1 MNLDDIIAQLTQ
13 AGVDQKPLVQ
23 ACNKATA
30 HMKWVP
36 NPGPQF
42 DAYFCEADELF
53 YGGQA
58 GGGKSDL
65 LLGLALNEH
74 DRSLILRSTHKEAR
88 GLADRLIEIL
98 GPTDRPS
105 GSYGEWRIGDKMV
118 ETGGCE
124 NEDDKQK
131 YKGRPHSLKGFDEI
145 GDFSEAQYRFII
157 AWNRS
162 AKKGQRCRV
171 VATGNPPT
179 DPSGLWVLKYWG
191 AWLDPQHANP
201 AQPGELRWYTTI
213 EGKDVEVDGRGP
225 HVIEGEAKPVF
236 ARSRTFIPAE
246 LKDNPDQ
253 NNEEYQATLDALPD
267 EYRAAYR
274 DGQFGAAL
282 RDDAFQCIPSSWVYA
297 AQERWTPKPPKNVP
311 MCSMGVDVAQG
322 GPDQT
327 VLAPRYDG
335 WYPQLI
341 VVPGR
346 TTPDGATVAGLVVQH
361 RYDNALVVVDL
372 GGGWGGNAAIRLSAN
387 GVEVA
392 DYMGVKA
399 SKARTENKKHPF
411 TNVRSEAYWRFRE
424 ALDPSQPQGSSIA
437 LPKDSILVADLC
449 APKYKITSNGI
460 MITPK
465 TDVKDLLGRSPDRGD
480 AVVMAWWAGVKQH
493 NKLEGWKPRGER
505 PTTAVMSKHAMIRNQ
520 RRTK

>member
-1 MNLDDIIAQLTQ
+1 MTLDEIIAQLTA
-13 AGVDQKPLVQ
+13 AGHEQTELVKEC
-23 ACNKATA
+23 AKATA

-65 LLGLALNEH
+65 LLGLAANEH
-74 DRSLILRSTHKEAR
+74 HRSLILRKTHKEAR
-88 GLADRLIEIL
+88 GLADRLTEIL
-98 GPTDRPS
+98 GTDVGLNRS
-105 GSYGEWRIGDKMV
+105 SGEWRLGDRMI

-131 YKGRPHSLKGFDEI
+131 YKGRPHDLKGFDEVS
-145 GDFSEAQYRFII
+145 DFSETQYKFII
-157 AWNRS
+157 GWNRS
-162 AKKGQRCRV
+162 ARAGQRCRV

-179 DPSGLWVLKYWG
+179 DPSGLWVLKHWG
-191 AWLDPQHANP
+191 AWLDPQHPNP
-201 AQPGELRWYTTI
+201 ARPGELRWYTTI
-213 EGKDVEVDGRGP
+213 NGKDTEVDGPGP
-225 HVIEGEAKPVF
+225 HYIEGEKDPVY
-236 ARSRTFIPAE
+236 ARSRTFIPAKLE
-246 LKDNPDQ
+246 DNPDLKASG
-253 NNEEYQATLDALPD
+253 YDATLAALPD

-274 DGQFGAAL
+274 DGQFGVAL

-297 AQERWTPKPPKNVP
+297 AQDRWTNKPPANVP

-327 VLAPRYDG
+327 ILAPRYDG
-335 WYPQLI
+335 WYPPLV
-341 VVPGR
+341 VVPGKN
-346 TTPDGATVAGLVVQH
+346 TPDGKTISGLVVQH
-361 RYDNALVVVDL
+361 RYDNATVVVDL
-372 GGGWGGNAAIRLSAN
+372 GGGWGGDALKHLALNNIDAV
-387 GVEVA
+387 G
-392 DYMGVKA
+392 YMGVKK
-399 SKARTENKKHPF
+399 SIARTENKKHAF

-424 ALDPSQPQGSSIA
+424 ALDPNQEQGSTIA

-465 TDVKDLLGRSPDRGD
+465 DEVKELLGRSPDRGD
-480 AVVMAWWAGVKQH
+480 AVVMAWWAGVKQA
-493 NKLEGWKPRGER
+493 NKKEGWQPKNRREPVAEMSRGAKSR
-505 PTTAVMSKHAMIRNQ
+505 LRT
-520 RRTK
+520 RR